1 MSEELLKLEQR
12 NQKMGEKLHEE
23 HKELRAQQKQF
34 EEELNHLNVLKEN
47 IISREKDLKQTE
59 SQCEGILDQ
68 KYLTNLFFF

>member
-1 MSEELLKLEQR
+1 
-12 NQKMGEKLHEE
+12 MGEKLHEE